1 MEILIIV
8 LITILNGVLSMTET
22 AFVSSRKARLQQ
34 MADDGDENARITL
47 ALTDD
52 PNRLLS
58 AIQIGITLIGV
69 LAGAFG
75 GITIAEGLA
84 AQIDQIPG
92 LAPYSEAI
100 GLTIVVIF
108 TTYLS
113 LVIGELVPKALALRD
128 PERVAAAFVPR
139 LRLFSVLTGPLVRL
153 LSLSTEGVLRLMGVK
168 PSDAPPV
175 TAQEI
180 DVLIRQGVQ
189 AGVFDQSEHEMVSG
203 VLGLSDQRVGAL
215 MTPRTEIEWID
226 LDDSP
231 EMSLRK
237 IVTSGHSRFP
247 VGRGSLDNI
256 QGIIRAK
263 DLLDRSLKGESL
275 DLPTCVKETLFVPET
290 ATASHTLEL
299 LKQSGRHI
307 ALVFGEYGGVE
318 GLITLN
324 NLVEQIIGEIGAPTA
339 VQRADGSWLL
349 DGLLTL
355 DEVKNAIAVKVLPG
369 EDEGHYQ
376 TLGGFIMA
384 QLGRIPKAADYF
396 DWNGWRFEVVDM
408 DGRRVDKVLVS
419 RHSPDILQE
428 GV

>member
-1 MEILIIV
+1 MEILIIIF
-8 LITILNGVLSMTET
+8 ITLLNGVLSMTET
-22 AFVSSRKARLQQ
+22 AFVSARRARLQQ

-47 ALTDD
+47 ALTAD

-84 AQIDQIPG
+84 AYIERIPA
-92 LAPYSEAI
+92 LALYSEAI
-100 GLTIVVIF
+100 GLAIVVIF

-113 LVIGELVPKALALRD
+113 LVIGELVPKSLALRD
-128 PERVAAAFVPR
+128 PERVASTFVPR
-139 LRLFSVLTGPLVRL
+139 LRWFSVLTGPLIHL
-153 LSLSTEGVLRLMGVK
+153 LSFSTNAVLRLMGVK
-168 PSDAPPV
+168 PSDEPPV

-203 VLGLSDQRVGAL
+203 VLGLSDQRVSAL

-231 EMSLRK
+231 EASLQT
-237 IVTSGHSRFP
+237 IINSGHSRFP

-263 DLLDRSLKGESL
+263 DLLDRSLKGQSW
-275 DLPTCVKETLFVPET
+275 DLPICVKETLLIPET

-299 LKQSGRHI
+299 FKQSGRHL
-307 ALVFGEYGGVE
+307 ALVFGEHGGVE

-324 NLVEQIIGEIGAPTA
+324 NLVEQIIGDIGTPTA

-349 DGLLTL
+349 DGLLTV
-355 DEVKNAIAVKVLPG
+355 DEVKDIIAMKTLPG
-369 EDEGHYQ
+369 EEDGHYQ

-384 QLGRIPKAADYF
+384 QLGHIPNAADYV
-396 DWNGWRFEVVDM
+396 DWEGWRFEVVDM

-419 RHSPDILQE
+419 RRPPDILQA
-428 GV
+428 GI

>member
-1 MEILIIV
+1 MEIFIIV
-8 LITILNGVLSMTET
+8 IITFLNGILSMTET
-22 AFVSSRKARLQQ
+22 AFVSARKARLQQ

-47 ALTDD
+47 AMTAD

-84 AQIDQIPG
+84 AHIEKIPA
-92 LAPYSEAI
+92 LAFYSEAI

-113 LVIGELVPKALALRD
+113 LVVGELVPKSLALRD

-139 LRLFSVLTGPLVRL
+139 LRFFATLTGPLIRL
-153 LSLSTEGVLRLMGVK
+153 LSLSTALVLRLLGIK
-168 PSDAPPV
+168 PSDEPPIS
-175 TAQEI
+175 AQEI
-180 DVLIRQGVQ
+180 QVLIRQGVQ
-189 AGVFDQSEHEMVSG
+189 AGVFDESEHEMVSG
-203 VLGLSDQRVGAL
+203 VLGLSNQRVSAL
-215 MTPRTEIEWID
+215 MTPRTEITWID
-226 LDDSP
+226 LDDAP
-231 EMSLRK
+231 EISLHK
-237 IVTSGHSRFP
+237 IVASPHSRFP
-247 VGRGSLDNI
+247 VGKGSLDNI

-263 DLLDRSLKGESL
+263 ELLDRSLNGQPV
-275 DLPTCVKETLFVPET
+275 DLSACVKETLFVPET
-290 ATASHTLEL
+290 ATAAHALEL

-324 NLVEQIIGEIGAPTA
+324 NLVEEIIGDIGTPTA

-349 DGLLTL
+349 DGLLTIEAVK
-355 DEVKNAIAVKVLPG
+355 EVIVVKVLPG
-369 EDEGHYQ
+369 EGDGHYQ

-384 QLGRIPKAADYF
+384 HLGHVPNAADYF
-396 DWNGWRFEVVDM
+396 DWNGWRFEVMDM

-419 RHSPDILQE
+419 QQSGDS
-428 GV
+428 